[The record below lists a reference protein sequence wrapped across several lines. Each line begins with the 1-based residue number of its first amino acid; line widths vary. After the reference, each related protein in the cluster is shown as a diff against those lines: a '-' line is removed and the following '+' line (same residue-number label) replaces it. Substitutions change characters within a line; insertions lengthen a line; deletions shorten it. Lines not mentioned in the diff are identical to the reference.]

1 MSFTRAKATMPH
13 FSPILF
19 MALRF
24 TLTAFCLVWF
34 FRSPL
39 PLYRHIFWIALVTA
53 ATPYSHTFNGAHG
66 IDAYAPALFVQLE
79 VPFGLLLAWI
89 FLGDGISVKYYQK
102 PEKQNL
108 ANNYLIKRSIRAG
121 NKNFIYQLIQVN
133 SIHLLE
139 GGEV

>member
-1 MSFTRAKATMPH
+1 
-13 FSPILF
+13 

-39 PLYRHIFWIALVTA
+39 SLYRHIFWIALVTA
-53 ATPYSHTFNGAHG
+53 ATQYSLTFSGVHG
-66 IDAYAPALFVQLE
+66 IGASTPALLVQLE

-89 FLGDGISVKYYQK
+89 FLGDGISIKYYQK

-108 ANNYLIKRSIRAG
+108 ANNYLIKRSIRTGHKALFT
-121 NKNFIYQLIQVN
+121 N
-133 SIHLLE
+133 
-139 GGEV
+139 